1 MRVIY
6 KYELAR
12 TIQLPIDSQ
21 ILKVGMQNGI
31 MQMWVLVDPNQ
42 KETSQR
48 NFEII
53 GTGHSFEFD
62 YLTHTYIDALFDGPF
77 VWHIWEVNK
86 N

>member
-6 KYELAR
+6 KYELTQ

-21 ILKVGMQNGI
+21 VLKVGMQNDI

-62 YLTHTYIDALFDGPF
+62 YLTHTYIDSLFDGPF

>member
-1 MRVIY
+1 MKVIY

-21 ILKVGMQNGI
+21 VLKVGMQNGI

-62 YLTHTYIDALFDGPF
+62 YLTHTYIDSLFDGPF
-77 VWHIWEVNK
+77 VWHIWEANK

>member
-6 KYELAR
+6 KYELTQ

-21 ILKVGMQNGI
+21 VLKVGMQNGI

-42 KETSQR
+42 KQTSYR

-62 YLTHTYIDALFDGPF
+62 YLTHTYIDSLFDGPF

>member
-6 KYELAR
+6 KYELAK
-12 TIQLPIDSQ
+12 TIMMPINSQ
-21 ILKVGMQNGI
+21 VLKVGMQNGI
-31 MQMWVLVDPNQ
+31 MCIWILVENNELDAS
-42 KETSQR
+42 ER

-62 YLTHTYIDALFDGPF
+62 YLTHTYIDSLFDGPF

>member
-21 ILKVGMQNGI
+21 VLKVGMQNGGMYI
-31 MQMWVLVDPNQ
+31 WALVDPNQ
-42 KETSQR
+42 KNKSQR

-62 YLTHTYIDALFDGPF
+62 YLTHTYIDSVFDGPF
-77 VWHIWEVNK
+77 VWHVWEVNK

>member
-6 KYELAR
+6 KYQLEK

-21 ILKVGMQNGI
+21 VLKVGMQNGI
-31 MQMWVLVDPNQ
+31 MQMWVLVDPNEKQ
-42 KETSQR
+42 TSQR

-53 GTGHSFEFD
+53 GTGHSFEFH
-62 YLTHTYIDALFDGPF
+62 YLTHTYIDSLFDGPF

>member
-6 KYELAR
+6 KYELTQ

-21 ILKVGMQNGI
+21 VLKVGMQNGI
-31 MQMWVLVDPNQ
+31 MQMWVLVDPNEKQ
-42 KETSQR
+42 TSQR

-62 YLTHTYIDALFDGPF
+62 YLTHTYIDSLFDGPF

>member
-6 KYELAR
+6 KYELTQ

-21 ILKVGMQNGI
+21 VLKVGMQNGI
-31 MQMWVLVDPNQ
+31 MQMWVLVDPNEKQ
-42 KETSQR
+42 TSQR

-62 YLTHTYIDALFDGPF
+62 YLTHTYIDSLFDGPF
-77 VWHIWEVNK
+77 VWHIWEINK

>member
-21 ILKVGMQNGI
+21 VLKVGIQNGI
-31 MQMWVLVDPNQ
+31 IQIWVLVDPNQ

-62 YLTHTYIDALFDGPF
+62 YLTHTYIDSVFDGPF
-77 VWHIWEVNK
+77 VWHIWEINK

>member
-6 KYELAR
+6 KYELTR
-12 TIQLPIDSQ
+12 RIQLPIDSQ
-21 ILKVGMQNGI
+21 VLKVGMQNGI
-31 MQMWVLVDPNQ
+31 MQMWALVDPNQ

-62 YLTHTYIDALFDGPF
+62 YLTHTYIDSLFDGPF

>member
-21 ILKVGMQNGI
+21 VLKVGMQNGGMYI
-31 MQMWVLVDPNQ
+31 WALVDPNQ
-42 KETSQR
+42 TNKSQR
-48 NFEII
+48 NFEIL

-62 YLTHTYIDALFDGPF
+62 YLTHTYIDSLFDGPF

>member
-12 TIQLPIDSQ
+12 TVQLPIDSQ
-21 ILKVGMQNGI
+21 VLKVGMQNGI
-31 MQMWVLVDPNQ
+31 IQMWVLVDPNQ
-42 KETSQR
+42 KQTSYR
-48 NFEII
+48 NFEMI
-53 GTGHSFEFD
+53 GTGHEFEFD
-62 YLTHTYIDALFDGPF
+62 YLTHTYIDSLFDDRF

>member
-1 MRVIY
+1 MRAIY

-21 ILKVGMQNGI
+21 VLKVGIQNGI
-31 MQMWVLVDPNQ
+31 MQIWVLVDPNQ

-53 GTGHSFEFD
+53 GTGHPFEFD
-62 YLTHTYIDALFDGPF
+62 YLTHTYIDSLFDGPF
-77 VWHIWEVNK
+77 VWHIWEINK

>member
-1 MRVIY
+1 MRTIY
-6 KYELAR
+6 KYGFSRSVE
-12 TIQLPIDSQ
+12 LPIDSQ
-21 ILKVGMQNGI
+21 VLKVGMQNGI
-31 MQMWVLVDPNQ
+31 MYMWVLVDPNQ
-42 KETSQR
+42 KQASYR

-62 YLTHTYIDALFDGPF
+62 YLTHTYIDSLFDGPF

>member
-1 MRVIY
+1 MKVIY

-21 ILKVGMQNGI
+21 VLKVGMQNGI
-31 MQMWVLVDPNQ
+31 MQMWVLVDSNQ

-62 YLTHTYIDALFDGPF
+62 YLTHTYIDSLFDGPF
-77 VWHIWEVNK
+77 VWHIWEANK

>member
-12 TIQLPIDSQ
+12 AVQLPIDSQ
-21 ILKVGMQNGI
+21 VLKVGIQNGI
-31 MQMWVLVDPNQ
+31 MQMWVLVDPNEKQ
-42 KETSQR
+42 TSQR

-62 YLTHTYIDALFDGPF
+62 YLTHTYIDSLFDGPF
-77 VWHIWEVNK
+77 VWHIWEVNE

>member
-21 ILKVGMQNGI
+21 VLKVGMQNGGMYI
-31 MQMWVLVDPNQ
+31 WALVDPNQ
-42 KETSQR
+42 TIKSQR
-48 NFEII
+48 NFEIL

-62 YLTHTYIDALFDGPF
+62 YLTHTYIDSLFDGPF

>member
-6 KYELAR
+6 KYELTQ

-21 ILKVGMQNGI
+21 VLKVGMQNGI
-31 MQMWVLVDPNQ
+31 MQMWALVDPNQ

-62 YLTHTYIDALFDGPF
+62 YLTHTYIDSLFDGPF

>member
-6 KYELAR
+6 KYELTR
-12 TIQLPIDSQ
+12 RIQLPIDSQ
-21 ILKVGMQNGI
+21 VLKVGMQNGI

-53 GTGHSFEFD
+53 GTGHSFEFN
-62 YLTHTYIDALFDGPF
+62 YLTHTYIDSIFDGPF
-77 VWHIWEVNK
+77 VWHIWEVN
-86 N
+86 NN

>member
-6 KYELAR
+6 KYELTQ
-12 TIQLPIDSQ
+12 TIQLPIDSRV
-21 ILKVGMQNGI
+21 LKVGMQNGI

-62 YLTHTYIDALFDGPF
+62 YLTHTYIDSLFDGPF